1 MLNIADGVNNFLLKS
16 IITSII
22 DTLVHNYI
30 MFNLSLSNGQVPDIM
45 KIAKVIPLFKKG
57 DKLDLNYYR
66 FISLLSSL
74 SKVLEN
80 IIVKRTII
88 FGNS

>member
-22 DTLVHNYI
+22 DTLVHI
-30 MFNLSLSNGQVPDIM
+30 FNLSLSNGQVPDIM

>member
-1 MLNIADGVNNFLLKS
+1 MLNIPDGVNNFLLKS
-16 IITSII
+16 IITYII

-30 MFNLSLSNGQVPDIM
+30 IFNLSLSNGQVPDIM

-57 DKLDLNYYR
+57 DKLDLYYYR

-74 SKVLEN
+74 SSVLEN

>member
-1 MLNIADGVNNFLLKS
+1 
-16 IITSII
+16 
-22 DTLVHNYI
+22 
-30 MFNLSLSNGQVPDIM
+30 LSNGQVPDIM

-88 FGNS
+88 LEIHNIISDSQFGFRKNHSETHALLSCVNKVAHALDS

>member
-16 IITSII
+16 FITSII
-22 DTLVHNYI
+22 DSLVI
-30 MFNLSLSNGQVPDIM
+30 FNLSLSNGQVPDIM
-45 KIAKVIPLFKKG
+45 NIAKVIPLFKKG